1 MQPTPIRPFLLLLA
15 AVGAT
20 SLPEASADVLVEVDP
35 GAPFTEGDLARAVD
49 LRTPAATGDI
59 VIRIARL
66 GTDQLAVIVGDRSQ
80 VVTLPDRDRAA
91 SSRVVALVVTSMLDG
106 SQVADAEEPVI
117 AEVTPPAPV
126 PARRTWLQAG
136 TTISRDDN
144 GYWIPFVNVGVA
156 RALAPNLRLVG
167 SLGLARHDGY
177 LATSSVLVPVRVGV
191 EGRAGAAAIELGA
204 QVLNFRERSC
214 GVPEWGDVKSAY
226 GAAKVF
232 APLGARSRL
241 VGELGGH
248 FAVGNEPTTCN
259 SASNY
264 TAYGGWLGAGIE
276 WTS

>member
-167 SLGLARHDGY
+167 SLGLARHAHQR
-177 LATSSVLVPVRVGV
+177 LSLS
-191 EGRAGAAAIELGA
+191 
-204 QVLNFRERSC
+204 
-214 GVPEWGDVKSAY
+214 GDVVDHDLPADHPRRVSLQ
-226 GAAKVF
+226 
-232 APLGARSRL
+232 PREHRLGARDQHDHRRQAREQPDHGSTGSVPVSVAR
-241 VGELGGH
+241 
-248 FAVGNEPTTCN
+248 
-259 SASNY
+259 
-264 TAYGGWLGAGIE
+264 
-276 WTS
+276 